1 MENKIGYAYISLEEY
16 KELIKE
22 KTELE
27 IFIENL
33 KKEVEDTKEMYRAM
47 EEDLLKTIYD
57 NCDWDLRNLEKNI
70 DGEYDR
76 KSYSYIEIE
85 KEFQKHNISNLDYIC
100 KKIISMKKKK
110 DNESKK
116 RKRNRYGFKDIY

>member
-1 MENKIGYAYISLEEY
+1 MEDKIGYAYISLEEY

-47 EEDLLKTIYD
+47 EEDVLKTIYD
-57 NCDWDLRNLEKNI
+57 NCDWNLRNLEKNI

-116 RKRNRYGFKDIY
+116 KKEE

>member
-1 MENKIGYAYISLEEY
+1 MEDKIGYAYISLEEY

-27 IFIENL
+27 MFIENL
-33 KKEVEDTKEMYRAM
+33 KKEVEDTKEMYLTM
-47 EEDLLKTIYD
+47 EEDVLKTIYD
-57 NCDWDLRNLEKNI
+57 NCGWNLRNLEKNI

-76 KSYSYIEIE
+76 KTYSYIEIE
-85 KEFQKHNISNLDYIC
+85 KEFKKHNINNLDYIY
-100 KKIISMKKKK
+100 KQIISMKKKK

-116 RKRNRYGFKDIY
+116 KKEE